1 MSIVNIRNI
10 ELVNNPAKYTDP
22 YVLRIQFECI
32 APLKEDLEWKL
43 IYVGSG
49 ESEKFDQELDSCMVG
64 PIPVGLNSF
73 EFSASPPTLSL
84 LPSPSTPADLIGVTV
99 IILSASYNDAE
110 FVRVGYYV
118 ATNWDSEEY
127 ALDVEEGRKDGEMEH
142 LVRNVKVDT
151 PRVTRFSNK
160 WDAPEPT
167 TSSFPSGST
176 LPTSP
181 SSTLLSA
188 PLPNPTTSTST
199 PTNAS
204 APRDPTQSALPAP
217 ITALPAPA
225 PAPSPVLT
233 TETETETEAE
243 DAHPLA
249 SQVEDE
255 DKMGKEVANDE
266 GRGEEGGEGLSNA
279 GGAALGEM

>member
-1 MSIVNIRNI
+1 MIRSWI
-10 ELVNNPAKYTDP
+10 RAWSVFLQLKREESKGKREGRRGVASHLELKLTFVCFSRSPSLSNLLSPSDSLLLALT
-22 YVLRIQFECI
+22 LARIPRSQ
-32 APLKEDLEWKL
+32 
-43 IYVGSG
+43 
-49 ESEKFDQELDSCMVG
+49 VG

-160 WDAPEPT
+160 W
-167 TSSFPSGST
+167 
-176 LPTSP
+176 
-181 SSTLLSA
+181 
-188 PLPNPTTSTST
+188 
-199 PTNAS
+199 
-204 APRDPTQSALPAP
+204 
-217 ITALPAPA
+217 
-225 PAPSPVLT
+225 
-233 TETETETEAE
+233 
-243 DAHPLA
+243 
-249 SQVEDE
+249 
-255 DKMGKEVANDE
+255 
-266 GRGEEGGEGLSNA
+266 
-279 GGAALGEM
+279 